1 MKIGKRMQIYVKG
14 IGFITAEEA
23 SKLVQ
28 GGYNLELRGVFGD
41 WVKVSEAYTVTKSDN
56 RLLELKNGNTVTVS
70 GDSDILTLVPNGY
83 SLASLKVKD
92 IKKSSILV
100 YGNQLV
106 DENNGCHLDD
116 NELEDIVS
124 ILNNCNAYLEHTYE
138 IFTFSANSDEILRLF
153 QRFVPDSR
161 QDKITITEFT
171 KWRNKTDLFKFR
183 VPLKYADKITEVI
196 DKYGIDMKTKNIPNC
211 IFTAD
216 RDTRIRFYKI
226 LNPLSFCNVSMTNSK
241 IAKVGVVSRKNYNSI
256 LNISNFLH
264 TIGISGIVRIAGVSK
279 YKDIRITRV
288 IYQLNSDDCKY
299 AMNIDDEQ
307 YFTGARNM
315 VYNNPSWA
323 RTIKDNDY
331 PASCKSIFYTY
342 CRNNGSNTYKFLE
355 EFYKYQQPIK
365 VKSLSEIEDDMVEFV
380 VDDYADI
387 NGIFL
392 K

>member
-161 QDKITITEFT
+161 QDKITI
-171 KWRNKTDLFKFR
+171 
-183 VPLKYADKITEVI
+183 
-196 DKYGIDMKTKNIPNC
+196 
-211 IFTAD
+211 
-216 RDTRIRFYKI
+216 
-226 LNPLSFCNVSMTNSK
+226 SSS
-241 IAKVGVVSRKNYNSI
+241 
-256 LNISNFLH
+256 
-264 TIGISGIVRIAGVSK
+264 
-279 YKDIRITRV
+279 
-288 IYQLNSDDCKY
+288 
-299 AMNIDDEQ
+299 
-307 YFTGARNM
+307 
-315 VYNNPSWA
+315 
-323 RTIKDNDY
+323 
-331 PASCKSIFYTY
+331 
-342 CRNNGSNTYKFLE
+342 
-355 EFYKYQQPIK
+355 
-365 VKSLSEIEDDMVEFV
+365 SLSS
-380 VDDYADI
+380 
-387 NGIFL
+387 